1 MFSSLIY
8 LLTTLLV
15 FCSKK
20 KKNLFHTL
28 LNFRPVFAS
37 LAAQCPLEVWGRDS
51 QAQIEFFRHTTA
63 MKMKRQQTRNTNKA
77 LIHYIIVLN
86 IQL

>member
-37 LAAQCPLEVWGRDS
+37 LAAQCPLEV
-51 QAQIEFFRHTTA
+51 
-63 MKMKRQQTRNTNKA
+63 
-77 LIHYIIVLN
+77 
-86 IQL
+86 